1 MLLKYI
7 VSNYKSIGHDVEFSM
22 LPTSGNTDDRF
33 TSTIHTKAGEW
44 KVLHRGV
51 LFGANASGKSAFMES
66 IRFAKRFITQG
77 QRSGRRIRVN
87 QFKKPIAELEG
98 LTTFQF
104 LLYINGE
111 IYDYGFSLDND
122 MVHEE
127 WLTVLEKEG
136 FQTVFERKTDKN
148 GATSI
153 RVKVEKLNVDEVFAN
168 MLVET
173 IQIKQKNQLFLYK
186 LYDNGVAGVEDLFEW
201 FDGIE
206 VVFPD
211 NPVNGLDMDRKVA
224 KDKNFATELSH
235 FLQHADTGVENVTT
249 KDLPIDAESFFKQI
263 NLPDEIRQELYDAQ
277 QGTFRIN
284 NRYYIFETENGQI
297 KLMETKFQHRLHGEN
312 YFFNR
317 DEESDGTQ
325 RLLDLFPILYNIK
338 REGSKIYFIDELDRS
353 LHTALTTEF
362 LNQFIK
368 LAKECQSQLVITA
381 HDVNIMNLKKLS
393 PDEIWFLE
401 KNRDGETQ
409 IRPFSDF
416 DVDHN
421 GYDVMRSYLEGRFG
435 AVPYIKEEN

>member
-51 LFGANASGKSAFMES
+51 LFGANASGKSAFIES
-66 IRFAKRFITQG
+66 ISFAKRFITQG
-77 QRSGRRIRVN
+77 QRSGRRIPVN

-127 WLTVLEKEG
+127 WLTVLEEEG
-136 FQTVFERKTDKN
+136 FQTAFERKTDKN

-153 RVKVEKLNVDEVFAN
+153 KVKGEKLNVDEVIAN
-168 MLVET
+168 MLAET
-173 IQIKQKNQLFLYK
+173 MRIKQKNQLFLYK

-201 FDGIE
+201 FDGIK
-206 VVFPD
+206 VIFPD
-211 NPVNGLDMDRKVA
+211 NQVKGLDRRVA
-224 KDKNFATELSH
+224 KDKDFAIELSH
-235 FLQHADTGVENVTT
+235 FLQRADTGVENVTT

-263 NLPDEIRQELYDAQ
+263 NLPDEILQELYDAQ
-277 QGTFRIN
+277 QGTLQIN
-284 NRYYIFETENGQI
+284 DRYYIFETENGQI
-297 KLMETKFQHRLHGEN
+297 KLLETKFQHQLYGEG

-325 RLLDLFPILYNIK
+325 RLLDLFPILYNNQRK
-338 REGSKIYFIDELDRS
+338 GRKIYFIDELDRS

-401 KNRDGETQ
+401 KNRNGETQ

>member
-22 LPTSGNTDDRF
+22 LPTSGNTDERF

-51 LFGANASGKSAFMES
+51 LFGANASGKSAFIES

-77 QRSGRRIRVN
+77 QRSGRRIPVN

-127 WLTVLEKEG
+127 WLTVLEEEG
-136 FQTVFERKTDKN
+136 FQTAFERKTDKN

-153 RVKVEKLNVDEVFAN
+153 KVKGEKLNVDEVLAN
-168 MLVET
+168 MLAET
-173 IQIKQKNQLFLYK
+173 FQIKQKNQLFLYK
-186 LYDNGVAGVEDLFEW
+186 LYDNGVSGVEDLFEW

-211 NPVNGLDMDRKVA
+211 SQVKGLDRRVA
-224 KDKNFATELSH
+224 KDKDFAIELSH
-235 FLQHADTGVENVTT
+235 FLQRVDTGVENVTT

-263 NLPDEIRQELYDAQ
+263 NLPDEILQELYDVQ
-277 QGTFRIN
+277 QGTLQIN
-284 NRYYIFETENGQI
+284 DRYYIFETENGQI
-297 KLMETKFQHRLHGEN
+297 KLLETKFQHQLYGEG

-325 RLLDLFPILYNIK
+325 RLLDLFPILYNNQRK
-338 REGSKIYFIDELDRS
+338 GRKIYFIDELDRS

>member
-51 LFGANASGKSAFMES
+51 LFGANASGKSAFIES

-77 QRSGRRIRVN
+77 QRSGRRIPVN
-87 QFKKPIAELEG
+87 QFKKPIADLDG

-104 LLYINGE
+104 LLYIEGE
-111 IYDYGFSLDND
+111 VYDYGFSLDNER
-122 MVHEE
+122 VHEE
-127 WLTVLEKEG
+127 WLERLEQDGK
-136 FQTVFERKTDKN
+136 FQNIFERKTFYESHMELIVN
-148 GATSI
+148 GGELGIDS
-153 RVKVEKLNVDEVFAN
+153 KFAS
-168 MLVET
+168 MLASTLQE
-173 IQIKQKNQLFLYK
+173 KQKNQLFLYK
-186 LYDNGVAGVEDLFEW
+186 LYDNGVSGVEDLFEW

-206 VVFPD
+206 FVFPD
-211 NPVNGLDMDRKVA
+211 SQVKGLDRRVA
-224 KDKNFATELSH
+224 KDKDFAIELSH
-235 FLQHADTGVENVTT
+235 FLQRADTGVENVTT

-263 NLPDEIRQELYDAQ
+263 NLPDEILQELYDAQ
-277 QGTFRIN
+277 QGTFQIN

-297 KLMETKFQHRLHGEN
+297 KLMETKFQHQLHGEG

-317 DEESDGTQ
+317 GEESDGTQ
-325 RLLDLFPILYNIK
+325 RLLDLFPILYNNQRK
-338 REGSKIYFIDELDRS
+338 GRKIYFIDELDRS

>member
-33 TSTIHTKAGEW
+33 TSTIRTKAGEW

-66 IRFAKRFITQG
+66 IGFAKRFITQG
-77 QRSGRRIRVN
+77 QRSGRRISVN

-127 WLTVLEKEG
+127 WLTVLEEDG

-153 RVKVEKLNVDEVFAN
+153 KVKGEKLNVDEVLAN
-168 MLVET
+168 MLAET
-173 IQIKQKNQLFLYK
+173 LQVKQKNQLFLYK
-186 LYDNGVAGVEDLFEW
+186 LYDNGVSGVEDLFEW

-211 NPVNGLDMDRKVA
+211 SQVKGLDRRVA
-224 KDKNFATELSH
+224 EDKDFAIELSH
-235 FLQHADTGVENVTT
+235 FLQRADTGVENVTT

-263 NLPDEIRQELYDAQ
+263 NLPDEILQELYDVQ
-277 QGTFRIN
+277 QGTLQIN
-284 NRYYIFETENGQI
+284 DRYYIFETENGQI
-297 KLMETKFQHRLHGEN
+297 KLLETKFQHQLYGEG

-325 RLLDLFPILYNIK
+325 RLLDLFPILYNNQRK
-338 REGSKIYFIDELDRS
+338 GRKIYFIDELDRS

-368 LAKECQSQLVITA
+368 LAKECQSQFVITA